1 MVLLE
6 LKIVLEQDVYTH
18 GKPGHRYLIVPTGN
32 IEPSLTVTNI
42 SSNPMKL
49 VFSTG
54 QRYDFIIKDIH
65 GKEKVRWSEGEV
77 FPDVMGELTI
87 NPEQTVTY
95 GENLL
100 LGKVQKPLG
109 LGKYVVEGTITAH
122 SIELGNN
129 HSISVPLVANASFE
143 IIGYDHPMGY
153 IYRKL
158 HKIGTKS
165 EGPDYILQST
175 DGVDYQLLTK
185 DQSSWFPDKY
195 LEKFS
200 NIWDKSFFFI
210 VEGEVELS
218 RPPRIKVDAIS
229 RIPRK

>member
-6 LKIVLEQDVYTH
+6 LKIVLGQDVYMH
-18 GKPGHRYLIVPTGN
+18 GEPGHKYLLPPTGN
-32 IEPSLTVTNI
+32 IKPSLAVKNI
-42 SSNPMKL
+42 SSNPIKL
-49 VFSTG
+49 IFSTG

-65 GKEKVRWSEGEV
+65 GNEKVRWSEGEL
-77 FPDVMGELTI
+77 FPDVMGELVI
-87 NPEQTVTY
+87 NPGQTITY
-95 GENLL
+95 TGSLL
-100 LGKVQKPLG
+100 LGKVRNPLG
-109 LGKYVVEGTITAH
+109 LGKYIMEGTITAQ

-129 HSISVPLVANASFE
+129 LSISVPLVANASFE
-143 IIGYDHPMGY
+143 IIGYEYPMGY

-185 DQSSWFPDKY
+185 DQSPWFPDKY

-200 NIWDKSFFFI
+200 NIWDKSFFFM
-210 VEGEVELS
+210 VRGEVELS
-218 RPPRIKVDAIS
+218 RPPKIKVDTIS
-229 RIPRK
+229 RIPR

>member
-32 IEPSLTVTNI
+32 IEPSLAVKNI
-42 SSNPMKL
+42 FSNPIKL
-49 VFSTG
+49 IFSTG

-65 GKEKVRWSEGEV
+65 GKEKVRWSEGKL
-77 FPDVMGELTI
+77 FPEVMGELII
-87 NPEQTVTY
+87 NPGQTITY
-95 GENLL
+95 AENLL
-100 LGKVQKPLG
+100 LGKVKYPLD
-109 LGKYVVEGTITAH
+109 LGKYMVEGTITAH
-122 SIELGNN
+122 LIELGNN

-143 IIGYDHPMGY
+143 IIGYDYPMGY

-175 DGVDYQLLTK
+175 DGVNYQLLTK
-185 DQSSWFPDKY
+185 DQSLWFPDKY

-200 NIWDKSFFFI
+200 NIWDKSSFFI
-210 VEGEVELS
+210 VKGEVELS
-218 RPPRIKVDAIS
+218 RPPKIKVDAIS
-229 RIPRK
+229 PIPRN